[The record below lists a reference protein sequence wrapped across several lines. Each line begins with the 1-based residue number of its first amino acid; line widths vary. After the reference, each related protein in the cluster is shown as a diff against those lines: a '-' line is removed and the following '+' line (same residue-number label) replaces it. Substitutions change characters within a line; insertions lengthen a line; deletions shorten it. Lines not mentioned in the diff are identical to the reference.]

1 MIIKNLIETHC
12 HILPEIDDGASSL
25 EMSLEMVERLKG
37 QGAEKIIVTPH
48 YYSDSISLADFV
60 KKRNAAYERLCR
72 ALPSDSPEIIPAAE
86 VYISKYLF
94 GNDDLSEICAGDTK
108 YAFIEHPFSE
118 DFSDRALERLS
129 SLIIDYGITP
139 VLVHIERYRSLM
151 DDTDTL
157 DELIDLGCL
166 TQVNISSFADA
177 HRSIRKKL
185 FKYLESGRIS
195 FIGSDCHNLTTRC
208 PNLGQARQQARAFG
222 AESEFNELRRNAVK
236 LLFPRGNQ

>member
-72 ALPSDSPEIIPAAE
+72 ALPPDSPQIIPAAE

-94 GNDDLSEICAGDTK
+94 GNDDLSEICAGSTK

-195 FIGSDCHNLTTRC
+195 FIGSDCHNTSTRPPDYQGGAKEIVKKLGEEKLIELTENANRI
-208 PNLGQARQQARAFG
+208 FG
-222 AESEFNELRRNAVK
+222 
-236 LLFPRGNQ
+236 

>member
-25 EMSLEMVERLKG
+25 EMSLEMVERLKC
-37 QGAEKIIVTPH
+37 QGAQKIIATPH

-72 ALPSDSPEIIPAAE
+72 ALPPDSPQIIPAAE

-94 GNDDLSEICAGDTK
+94 GNDDLSEICAGSTK

-118 DFSDRALERLS
+118 EFSDRALERLS

-195 FIGSDCHNLTTRC
+195 FIGSDCHNTSTRPPDYQGGAKEIVKRLGEEKLIELTENANRI
-208 PNLGQARQQARAFG
+208 FG
-222 AESEFNELRRNAVK
+222 
-236 LLFPRGNQ
+236 

>member
-12 HILPEIDDGASSL
+12 HILPEIDDGANSL

-72 ALPSDSPEIIPAAE
+72 ALPPDSPQIIPAAE

-94 GNDDLSEICAGDTK
+94 GNDDLSEICAGSTK

-118 DFSDRALERLS
+118 DFSDSALERLS

-195 FIGSDCHNLTTRC
+195 FIGSDCHNTSTRPPDYQGGAKEIVKKLGEEKLAELTENANRI
-208 PNLGQARQQARAFG
+208 FG
-222 AESEFNELRRNAVK
+222 
-236 LLFPRGNQ
+236 

>member
-25 EMSLEMVERLKG
+25 EMSLEMVERLKC
-37 QGAEKIIVTPH
+37 QGAQKIIATPH

-72 ALPSDSPEIIPAAE
+72 ALPPDSPQIIPAAE

-94 GNDDLSEICAGDTK
+94 GNDDLSEICAGSTK

-157 DELIDLGCL
+157 DELIDMGCL

-185 FKYLESGRIS
+185 FKYLESERIS
-195 FIGSDCHNLTTRC
+195 FIGSDCHNTSTRPPDYQGGAKEIVKRLGEEKLIELTENANRI
-208 PNLGQARQQARAFG
+208 FG
-222 AESEFNELRRNAVK
+222 
-236 LLFPRGNQ
+236 

>member
-12 HILPEIDDGASSL
+12 HLLPEIDDGASSL

-94 GNDDLSEICAGDTK
+94 GNDDLSEICAGSTK

-195 FIGSDCHNLTTRC
+195 FIGSDCHNTSTRPPDYQGGAKEIVKKLGEEKLAELTENANRI
-208 PNLGQARQQARAFG
+208 FG
-222 AESEFNELRRNAVK
+222 
-236 LLFPRGNQ
+236 

>member
-72 ALPSDSPEIIPAAE
+72 ALPPDSPQIIPAAE

-94 GNDDLSEICAGDTK
+94 GNDDLSEICAGSTK

-195 FIGSDCHNLTTRC
+195 FIGSDCHNTSTRPPDYQGGAKEIVKKLGEEKLAELTENANRI
-208 PNLGQARQQARAFG
+208 FG
-222 AESEFNELRRNAVK
+222 
-236 LLFPRGNQ
+236 

>member
-94 GNDDLSEICAGDTK
+94 GNDDLSEICAGSTK

-118 DFSDRALERLS
+118 EFSDRALERLS

-157 DELIDLGCL
+157 NELIDLGCL

-195 FIGSDCHNLTTRC
+195 FIGSDCHNTSTRPPDYQGGAKEIVKKLGEEKLAELTENANRI
-208 PNLGQARQQARAFG
+208 FG
-222 AESEFNELRRNAVK
+222 
-236 LLFPRGNQ
+236 

>member
-118 DFSDRALERLS
+118 EFSDRALERLS

-157 DELIDLGCL
+157 DELIDMGCL

-195 FIGSDCHNLTTRC
+195 FIGSDCHNTSTRPPDYQGGAKEIVKKFGEEKLAELTENANRI
-208 PNLGQARQQARAFG
+208 FG
-222 AESEFNELRRNAVK
+222 
-236 LLFPRGNQ
+236 

>member
-25 EMSLEMVERLKG
+25 EMSLEMVERLKC
-37 QGAEKIIVTPH
+37 QGAQKIIATPH

-118 DFSDRALERLS
+118 EFSDSALERLS

-139 VLVHIERYRSLM
+139 ILVHIERYRSLM

-195 FIGSDCHNLTTRC
+195 FIGSDCHNTSTR
-208 PNLGQARQQARAFG
+208 PPDYQGGAKEIVKKLG
-222 AESEFNELRRNAVK
+222 EEK
-236 LLFPRGNQ
+236 LLELTENANRIFG

>member
-25 EMSLEMVERLKG
+25 EMSLEMVERLKC
-37 QGAEKIIVTPH
+37 QGAQKIIATPH

-72 ALPSDSPEIIPAAE
+72 ALPPDSPQIIPAAE

-94 GNDDLSEICAGDTK
+94 GNDDLSEICAGSTK

-157 DELIDLGCL
+157 DELIDMGCL

-185 FKYLESGRIS
+185 FKYLESERIS
-195 FIGSDCHNLTTRC
+195 FIGSDCHNTSTRPPDYQGGAKEIVKKLGEEKLAELTENANRI
-208 PNLGQARQQARAFG
+208 FG
-222 AESEFNELRRNAVK
+222 
-236 LLFPRGNQ
+236 

>member
-72 ALPSDSPEIIPAAE
+72 ALPPDSPQIIPAAE

-94 GNDDLSEICAGDTK
+94 GNDDLSEICAGSTK

-157 DELIDLGCL
+157 NELIDLGCL

-195 FIGSDCHNLTTRC
+195 FIGSDCHNTSTR
-208 PNLGQARQQARAFG
+208 PPDYQGGAKEIVKKLG
-222 AESEFNELRRNAVK
+222 EEK
-236 LLFPRGNQ
+236 LLELTENANRIFG